1 MIKTRGL
8 WAKLL
13 TYAAVCSNKQ
23 ALGKLSI
30 YMYVCKITL
39 VQNFVLKIT
48 AKIKYTSFEAGESS
62 GLR

>member
-23 ALGKLSI
+23 SFGKAI
-30 YMYVCKITL
+30 YLHVWMITL

-48 AKIKYTSFEAGESS
+48 AKIKYTSFEAGESL